1 MEKYMK
7 IIFSLFALVLTT
19 YAASINPGLIDEH
32 NATIHI
38 EKIQAT
44 LQEHIPTEPEALNQY
59 NMQRILLQKL
69 QKIIATPASANLP
82 VLDEKKLIKSKLS
95 QSTILFYLNSVA
107 AYRLSENHLKS
118 RSDNYRK
125 RLLSIKEHLANL
137 IDDGKNDVLSLQ
149 LEYAYYTWKRRHVD
163 VQIKEHTAFNEKA
176 KQLFI
181 KSIKTAHIQPEKID
195 KSISVFNKEIEKL
208 RRQKI
213 DDELKA
219 ERELIYVMQK
229 SNFEE
234 TQDPSITNENFAQ
247 ELMHRSEGRKYKGLI
262 KKLNITSTKLTMA
275 LNNKLDQLFL
285 MQIHSLK
292 HNKIE
297 AYTQTRQLM
306 EREAKDL
313 EPESLVT
320 FKEKIDIVEWV
331 KYSELGTIAAV
342 TDDFEMWSQQQ
353 FDAIKAIILEPLF
366 IINNKE
372 VALYN
377 IAAMIFTFI
386 FGIFFGIFYKR
397 RIYALKHRWP
407 SLHLQSLKVMANIGF
422 YIIIFI
428 SFIIALNMI
437 GLDLS
442 SISLVAGALSV
453 GIGFGLKDIVANFI
467 SGIIIMFER
476 AIRIGDYI
484 ELNSD
489 MVGNVTDIRMRSTTI
504 KTANGIDIII
514 PNVKLIEG
522 SVINYTMEE
531 NTRRLKIPFSVAHK
545 VAFEDVEHAIL
556 EALEASD
563 IPYLRDEEHA
573 PFLII
578 TALEKS
584 AVEYK
589 LLIWI
594 QEQGAAGMT
603 PFYRIIFETLR
614 QKGYEIPH
622 QQMDIHLNRK

>member
-1 MEKYMK
+1 MK
-7 IIFSLFALVLTT
+7 IIVILISLLVYT
-19 YAASINPGLIDEH
+19 YAASIDTKLINEH
-32 NATIHI
+32 NVTAHI
-38 EKIQAT
+38 QEIQAH
-44 LQEHIPTEPEALNQY
+44 LQESIPTEPEALNQY
-59 NMQRILLQKL
+59 NMQRVLLGKL
-69 QKIIATPASANLP
+69 KKIVTTPASANLP
-82 VLDEKKLIKSKLS
+82 ILDEKKVIKSKLS
-95 QSTILFYLNSVA
+95 QDTILFYLNTVA
-107 AYRLSENHLKS
+107 AYRLGEQHLET
-118 RSDNYRK
+118 RYDNYRK
-125 RLLSIKEHLANL
+125 RLLSIQERLSTL
-137 IDDGKNDVLSLQ
+137 VDDGMGDVLSLQ
-149 LEYAYYTWKRRHVD
+149 IEYAYYKWKQRHID
-163 VQIKEHTAFNEKA
+163 VQIKEHKTFNQEA
-176 KQLFI
+176 KRLFI
-181 KSIKTAHIQPEKID
+181 KSIKVAHIKPKEID
-195 KSISVFNKEIEKL
+195 KKVEGFNKKIETL
-208 RRQKI
+208 RSQKI
-213 DDELKA
+213 ADELRA

-229 SNFEE
+229 SNLEE
-234 TQDPSITNENFAQ
+234 TQESDLNNEQFAN
-247 ELMHRSEGRKYKGLI
+247 ELMHRSEGKKYKGLI
-262 KKLNITSTKLTMA
+262 KKLNMTSKKLTVV

-285 MQIHSLK
+285 AQLYSLK
-292 HNKIE
+292 HGKIE

-313 EPESLVT
+313 EPESLT
-320 FKEKIDIVEWV
+320 SFQEKLAIVEWI
-331 KYSELGTIAAV
+331 KYSELGTVAAV
-342 TDDFEMWSQQQ
+342 TDDFGMWTQQQ
-353 FDAIKAIILEPLF
+353 LDLIKEIVFEPLF

-372 VALYN
+372 IALYN
-377 IAAMIFTFI
+377 IVAMMFTFI
-386 FGIFFGIFYKR
+386 FGIFFGLFYKR
-397 RIYALKHRWP
+397 RIYALQKRWP

-422 YIIIFI
+422 YIIIII
-428 SFIIALNMI
+428 SFIISLNMI

-484 ELNSD
+484 ELNAD

-545 VAFEDVEHAIL
+545 IPFEDVERVIL
-556 EALEASD
+556 DALEASD
-563 IPYLRDEEHA
+563 INYVRDEEHA

-594 QEQGAAGMT
+594 REQGAAGMT

-614 QKGYEIPH
+614 QNHYEIPH
-622 QQMDIHLNRK
+622 QQMDIHMSRG